1 MWLRSRSAM
10 AAGRVRPEV
19 YYFGDDVEAG
29 GAGGAALAFLYE
41 FVDWCLPTFVPHTQ
55 CCNAGLA
62 CAQEQWP
69 VGQGVVQR
77 AAEQR
82 ATEQKVAARRA
93 TEQRANE
100 QRVAEQRVAEQ
111 RVAEQRT
118 AEQRAT
124 EQ

>member
-69 VGQGVVQR
+69 VGQGVEQG
-77 AAEQR
+77 AAGLR
-82 ATEQKVAARRA
+82 VAERRA
-93 TEQRANE
+93 TK
-100 QRVAEQRVAEQ
+100 
-111 RVAEQRT
+111 QRT

-124 EQ
+124 EQRATERR